1 MEHMIRGL
9 SFLMIPIIVSGVLA
23 FLKQPKKAENGKV
36 HFPKFFII
44 FGLICS
50 TVFLIPTIITAFL
63 DEPIWI
69 PILFLA
75 LSILGA
81 VFIVAY
87 VNCRITYDENEFTAK
102 GFWGVRR
109 TYTYDQVT
117 AIRENLHEVY
127 LYVGKRRILIDAYAI
142 GGKEFVAHVKKRY
155 RTLHNGE
162 AIPKIQAS
170 GRDPFHG
177 NIHNPGEF
185 LFAYVLGSVVIVGFS
200 VFLVWMI
207 FFNPSTADNTPRQEI
222 AFTVCDAVDGEVALT
237 ASDGKLYKIE
247 NADAD
252 FETEAIKGVCDGQ
265 TVLTVYAEEVTPD
278 DADAYYSVKS
288 ILYGDA
294 ALVSFEE
301 TNRWYREASWPILL
315 FPLVLAILWAGVI
328 VGSIIVG
335 RNPDRYKPWV
345 VGLFFKPGYVKK

>member
-117 AIRENLHEVY
+117 AIREKLHEVY

-155 RTLHNGE
+155 RTLHNGA
-162 AIPKIQAS
+162 AIPKIQAD
-170 GRDPFHG
+170 RK
-177 NIHNPGEF
+177 
-185 LFAYVLGSVVIVGFS
+185 SVV
-200 VFLVWMI
+200 
-207 FFNPSTADNTPRQEI
+207 
-222 AFTVCDAVDGEVALT
+222 
-237 ASDGKLYKIE
+237 
-247 NADAD
+247 
-252 FETEAIKGVCDGQ
+252 
-265 TVLTVYAEEVTPD
+265 
-278 DADAYYSVKS
+278 
-288 ILYGDA
+288 
-294 ALVSFEE
+294 
-301 TNRWYREASWPILL
+301 
-315 FPLVLAILWAGVI
+315 
-328 VGSIIVG
+328 
-335 RNPDRYKPWV
+335 
-345 VGLFFKPGYVKK
+345 